1 MEARAYLE
9 QVERLDL
16 MIATAQRKVNKLKAT
31 ATSTSASMSG
41 ERVASSGSQGKM
53 ADAVVRYSDI
63 EREEILPL
71 KRKKEDILRNLQKL
85 KGRVEFLVLYEH
97 YFNGKQF
104 KRIALETRLSYSHI
118 IRSHNGGL
126 AQLQEIIGE

>member
-1 MEARAYLE
+1 MEAKAYLE

-41 ERVASSGSQGKM
+41 ERVASSGSKGKM
-53 ADAVVRYSDI
+53 ADAVIQYTDI

-97 YFNGKQF
+97 YFNKKQF
-104 KRIALETRLSYSHI
+104 KIIALETRLSYSHI
-118 IRSHNGGL
+118 IRSHNCGL
-126 AQLQEIIGE
+126 AQLQKIIGE